1 MKRFRL
7 PLPRI
12 VFTTTIAVLALF
24 ALLPMRLL
32 AGWLDLDAMGLSAR
46 EVQGSLWF
54 GRFAE
59 AGFRGIPLG
68 DLDARLRL
76 LPLLTGE
83 AQIDLSRGDGF
94 DAIVAV
100 SPRGF
105 GVESMT
111 ARVQLGQRFAPM
123 PISAIDVT
131 DLRVRFQAGLCDR
144 ADGLV
149 KVELQGNFAGL
160 SLPGGMIGTAR
171 CDAGKMLFPLAS
183 QSGMERLAIRFAGDG
198 TFRAEMIV
206 QPGNDAAR
214 KALSESGF
222 TETGSGHVLAI
233 EGRL

>member
-1 MKRFRL
+1 MRVRL
-7 PLPRI
+7 PFARI
-12 VFTTTIAVLALF
+12 VFTAAVALLALF

-32 AGWLDLDAMGLSAR
+32 ADWIDLGGRGLSAR

-83 AQIDLSRGDGF
+83 ARIDLSRGDGF
-94 DAIVAV
+94 RAAVAV
-100 SPRGF
+100 TPRGF
-105 GVESMT
+105 GIAGMT
-111 ARVQLGQRFAPM
+111 ARVPLGQRFAPM
-123 PISAIDVT
+123 PIAAIDVT
-131 DLRVRFQAGLCDR
+131 DLQARFQAGLCDR

-149 KVELQGNFAGL
+149 KVELQGDFAGL
-160 SLPGGMIGTAR
+160 TLPGGLTGTAR
-171 CDAGKMLFPLAS
+171 CDAGKLLFPLAS

-214 KALSESGF
+214 KTLSEAGF
-222 TETGSGHVLAI
+222 SEIGAGQVLAI